1 MQRLKIFK
9 GCYLLLLFLLL
20 FLITAT
26 KIEFF
31 VGDVP
36 DEQLQDLE
44 NARYTRLGWV
54 TVCLHVE
61 CIWGNQFID
70 SYQ

>member
-9 GCYLLLLFLLL
+9 GCYLLLLLFLLL
-20 FLITAT
+20 LFFLITAT

-44 NARYTRLGWV
+44 NARYTRLG
-54 TVCLHVE
+54 
-61 CIWGNQFID
+61 
-70 SYQ
+70 

>member
-1 MQRLKIFK
+1 MFDWGPFRSAAFEDLKAD
-9 GCYLLLLFLLL
+9 YLLFY

-44 NARYTRLGWV
+44 NARYTRLG
-54 TVCLHVE
+54 
-61 CIWGNQFID
+61 
-70 SYQ
+70 